1 MCSVPDGRSDFE
13 ALLTRRGG
21 ERALLVAFDLLRLDE
36 RDIRESRLEDRRA
49 TLKRLVTGVDGVLFS
64 ESISAEGALVFAKA
78 VELGLEGIVSKRSG
92 SLYRSGTSKSR
103 LKPRTRRLSGRD

>member
-1 MCSVPDGRSDFE
+1 M
-13 ALLTRRGG
+13 
-21 ERALLVAFDLLRLDE
+21 
-36 RDIRESRLEDRRA
+36 
-49 TLKRLVTGVDGVLFS
+49 FS

>member
-1 MCSVPDGRSDFE
+1 MFRSRRPQRIRGAPDQARAASAPCWWPSTSSDSTSGTFARAASRTD
-13 ALLTRRGG
+13 ALPSNGSLQVST
-21 ERALLVAFDLLRLDE
+21 AM
-36 RDIRESRLEDRRA
+36 
-49 TLKRLVTGVDGVLFS
+49 FS